1 MGPTHASKTMLPS
14 IPKII
19 SNKPWLL
26 VALLFGLFLTG
37 WTFFFIIAFQNAPQ
51 RVPLAVPVNHAGH

>member
-1 MGPTHASKTMLPS
+1 MLHS

-19 SNKPWLL
+19 SSKPWLL

-37 WTFFFIIAFQNAPQ
+37 WTFFFIIAFKNAPQ
-51 RVPLAVPVNHAGH
+51 RVPMATPSVHASH